1 MTPLLVISMFEQH
14 EYIKCRFDSFLA
26 APLENDILIQATTQL
41 KKESEL

>member
-1 MTPLLVISMFEQH
+1 M
-14 EYIKCRFDSFLA
+14 KCRFDLFLA

>member
-1 MTPLLVISMFEQH
+1 MTPILVISMFEQH
-14 EYIKCRFDSFLA
+14 EYLSCHFDSFLA